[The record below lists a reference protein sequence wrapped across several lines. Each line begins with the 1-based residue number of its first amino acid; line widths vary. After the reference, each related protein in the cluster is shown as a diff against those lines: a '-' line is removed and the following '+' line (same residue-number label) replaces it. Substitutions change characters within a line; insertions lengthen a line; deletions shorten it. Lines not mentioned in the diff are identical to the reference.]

1 MISMVATRFA
11 RQHQENFVA
20 DLTEEERKTIL
31 GDKYRPPDP
40 NAPKAPLSWLERIW
54 AAIRGKSGKA

>member
-40 NAPKAPLSWLERIW
+40 NAPKARAPLLVRMW
-54 AAIRGKSGKA
+54 AALTGKSGKS